1 MTNFF
6 SPFVNIR
13 LISLL
18 IIQNRS
24 IFDGIRVT
32 CQRGKWSKLSRSVQ
46 HGHLRM
52 SQRHM
57 MRQVDNIFVIVLHVF
72 FKYSGR

>member
-13 LISLL
+13 LIGLL

-24 IFDGIRVT
+24 IFDAVRITR
-32 CQRGKWSKLSRSVQ
+32 QRGKRRKLSRTVQ

-52 SQRHM
+52 SQ
-57 MRQVDNIFVIVLHVF
+57 
-72 FKYSGR
+72 